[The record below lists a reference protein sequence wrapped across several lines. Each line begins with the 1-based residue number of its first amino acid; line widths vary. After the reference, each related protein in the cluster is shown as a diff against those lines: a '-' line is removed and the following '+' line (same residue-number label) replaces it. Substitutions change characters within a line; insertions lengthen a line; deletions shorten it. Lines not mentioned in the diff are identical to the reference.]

1 MASTHERER
10 TVRSRETR
18 TKTAL
23 IHVGAVV
30 RAAIVLVGIPDK
42 LRFEGTRPYIRRA
55 AIHSDRGART
65 VYLLGYNEGLRFVR
79 DIADEAKARGLV
91 SSFEIE
97 DYNATV
103 VTEMSRHRL
112 ARMTM
117 IPGSGT
123 KFLAE
128 HRDLKEWPDLD
139 VDVLD
144 TVVEKVDREPGA

>member
-1 MASTHERER
+1 
-10 TVRSRETR
+10 
-18 TKTAL
+18 
-23 IHVGAVV
+23 
-30 RAAIVLVGIPDK
+30 
-42 LRFEGTRPYIRRA
+42 
-55 AIHSDRGART
+55 
-65 VYLLGYNEGLRFVR
+65 
-79 DIADEAKARGLV
+79 
-91 SSFEIE
+91 
-97 DYNATV
+97 
-103 VTEMSRHRL
+103 MSRHRL